1 MSAIMGH
8 SRHGKAAL
16 WAGAQDPRFRIVISN
31 NFGSAINQ
39 DKMPALH
46 KPVIKD
52 IGYHIR
58 AGEHDVTEYDWSCY
72 LDFADKLFEINNG
85 MHPKNNANHRIDPH
99 F

>member
-1 MSAIMGH
+1 MERRH
-8 SRHGKAAL
+8 SGPER
-16 WAGAQDPRFRIVISN
+16 RILGFVLSYSITLE
-31 NFGSAINQ
+31 AINQ

-58 AGEHDVTEYDWSCY
+58 VGEHDVTEYDWSCY